1 MFLELF
7 KEGNP
12 MNELAEKLQ
21 RVINTI
27 ETVDIKATFD
37 NMNKLL
43 GSLQTLAE
51 VRDALTN
58 MKEVNADE

>member
-1 MFLELF
+1 
-7 KEGNP
+7 
-12 MNELAEKLQ
+12 MNDLAAKIQ

-27 ETVDIKATFD
+27 ETINIQATFD

-51 VRDALTN
+51 VRDELSDV
-58 MKEVNADE
+58 KEVNVNE

>member
-1 MFLELF
+1 
-7 KEGNP
+7 

-58 MKEVNADE
+58 VKEVNVNE